1 MNELHERVRRH
12 LESAA
17 VAHTVH
23 DHATLPAPV
32 SSPADFAAM
41 LGYPVDRIMK
51 TLICQVRSTGKLVA
65 VTCPVNV
72 RVDFKRVASELDCG
86 RMEVASTEQ
95 LETATGYP
103 RLGVS
108 PLGLD
113 DSIIVAIAQQSLTYD
128 TVLVGGGAAGVE
140 VELAPHDLQRIASAV
155 SVDLG
160 QR

>member
-12 LESAA
+12 LETAA
-17 VAHTVH
+17 VVYTAH
-23 DHATLPAPV
+23 DHAALPAPV

-51 TLICQVRSTGKLVA
+51 TLICRVRSTRELVA
-65 VTCPVNV
+65 VTCPVDI

-86 RMEVASTEQ
+86 RIEVASTEQ

-113 DSIIVAIAQQSLTYD
+113 DSITVAIARQSFTYD
-128 TVLVGGGAAGVE
+128 TVLVGGGATRVE
-140 VELAPHDLQRIASAV
+140 VELAPHDLQRITGAV
-155 SVDLG
+155 PVDLG
-160 QR
+160 